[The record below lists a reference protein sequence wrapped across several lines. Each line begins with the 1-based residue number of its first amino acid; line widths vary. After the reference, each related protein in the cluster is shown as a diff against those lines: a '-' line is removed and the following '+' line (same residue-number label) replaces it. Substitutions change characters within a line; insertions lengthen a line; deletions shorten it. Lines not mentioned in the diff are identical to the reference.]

1 MKTTMNNIRI
11 NNNTRRSIRISNNTS
26 KSIQSLNN
34 LLWMSK
40 KLTTRLLSNSIH
52 SEGPEF
58 LDKAIVHH
66 LIKREA
72 LAVIL
77 IQINKQRQ
85 SSKGKV
91 TSQRISAA

>member
-1 MKTTMNNIRI
+1 MKTTMKTIRTH
-11 NNNTRRSIRISNNTS
+11 NSTSRSMM
-26 KSIQSLNN
+26 SLNN

-40 KLTTRLLSNSIH
+40 KLSTRLLSNRIL
-52 SEGPEF
+52 SEGPGF
-58 LDKAIVHH
+58 LDKAIVHRH
-66 LIKREA
+66 IKREE

-91 TSQRISAA
+91 TFQTGSAG